1 MKGAAE
7 TDVKTQNRDMVIMEK
22 RDFEP
27 LQTIEFNK
35 QLNGA

>member
-1 MKGAAE
+1 
-7 TDVKTQNRDMVIMEK
+7 MVIMEK

-35 QLNGA
+35 QLNGAWEKGKWVHNER